1 MRRFSKVIKP
11 PAGSPERF
19 LNMKE
24 EQRLNNRNVKYIYA
38 LLIYHKIYEEN
49 LIKVLST
56 VDGPFANS
64 VQMDSKINKFIENN
78 SRDFS
83 ENLVKELYRVFSIGN
98 HRNFKH
104 AFQTFVHLLQSKN
117 LSKEAVIEIY
127 KNENF
132 SPLRIVILLSS
143 KISYEFFEQEFNL
156 TFVAGR
162 TTVNEAFSTSMVIS
176 FVIEAGIYDIDK
188 FSYLAKN
195 RYADGI
201 FTLMVKHRRKIS
213 DEFIENMKQHDQMSV
228 RSRILS
234 HELNSREN
242 CQRDVLQ
249 NWGQPVYFSILE
261 NPNRPDYI
269 LKHKVESFDYNSDE
283 DSYTSFFQSLFF
295 REVSEKIITLHSR
308 SLIKSSIF
316 KPANYTFE
324 PTSHKSFRIIN
335 KNIPDFLYVAF
346 LVRHLRENNYKSN
359 LGSEL
364 ATDLTQVGVNVYS
377 LTQHIR
383 KMNSND
389 RFEYDERFD
398 RREKM
403 VFAFTEGIQQETM
416 LKLANSNDYAVRQAL
431 AFSEFAKSS
440 ILELLSNDSNVI
452 VRLLVALNRNTN
464 ERTLRKLI
472 EDKDFDV
479 RETAYLALD
488 LSDDE
493 IQTIFDEAI
502 DKEDTS
508 ILKILAKHE
517 NTPLKILS
525 LLIEY
530 EDDEIKFNVLSNKTT
545 PELYAYLM

>member
-19 LNMKE
+19 LRMKE
-24 EQRLNNRNVKYIYA
+24 EQRSTNRNVNYIYA
-38 LLIYHKIYEEN
+38 LLINHKIYEEN

-56 VDGPFANS
+56 VDGPFADS

-78 SRDFS
+78 SHDFS
-83 ENLVKELYRVFSIGN
+83 ENLVKELYRVFSLGN

-104 AFQTFVHLLQSKN
+104 ILQTFVHLLYSKN
-117 LSKEAVIEIY
+117 LSEETLIEIY
-127 KNENF
+127 EDEVFLSTKF
-132 SPLRIVILLSS
+132 IILLNP

-156 TFVAGR
+156 TFVAEW
-162 TTVNEAFSTSMVIS
+162 TVNAAFSTSTAIN
-176 FVIEAGIYDIDK
+176 FVIETGGYDVDK
-188 FSYLAKN
+188 LSYLAKHN
-195 RYADGI
+195 KYADGI
-201 FTLMVKHRRKIS
+201 FMMMVKHRRKVP
-213 DEFIENMKQHDQMSV
+213 DEFIENMKQHNQMSV

-242 CQRDVLQ
+242 CQRDALQ
-249 NWGQPVYFSILE
+249 NWGQSLYFSILE
-261 NPNRPDYI
+261 NPNTPDYI
-269 LKHKVESFDYNSDE
+269 LKRKVESFDYNSNEDE
-283 DSYTSFFQSLFF
+283 YTSFFQSLLF

-316 KPANYTFE
+316 KRANYDSN
-324 PTSHKSFRIIN
+324 PIYKSFRIIN
-335 KNIPDFLYVAF
+335 KNIPAFFYVAF

-359 LGSEL
+359 LGGEL
-364 ATDLTQVGVNVYS
+364 ATDLTQAGVNVYS

-389 RFEYDERFD
+389 RFKYDERFD

-403 VFAFTEGIQQETM
+403 VFAFTKGMPQETM

-440 ILELLSNDSNVI
+440 ILEQLSNDSNVI

-479 RETAYLALD
+479 REAAYLALD

-493 IQTIFDEAI
+493 IQTIFDEAC

-517 NTPLKILS
+517 NTPWKILS
-525 LLIEY
+525 DLIEY

-545 PELYAYLM
+545 PELYAYLV